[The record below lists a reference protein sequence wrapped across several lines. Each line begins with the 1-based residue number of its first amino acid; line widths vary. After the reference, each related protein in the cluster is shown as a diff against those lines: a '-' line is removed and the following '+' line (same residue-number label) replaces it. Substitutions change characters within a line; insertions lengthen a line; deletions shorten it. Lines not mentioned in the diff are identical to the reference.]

1 MIWSYKNGKSSPINI
16 VCIYRR
22 LKQCVS
28 DGEMNMLKKLIKS
41 ALFWIIL
48 IELLSTCVLYFLGFR
63 ITYAPNLETCWDAV
77 GATGQWAGALVGI
90 LIPIA
95 AIYLQANLDK
105 NKRDIGEANSEL
117 YNEVKEFKLEYSEK
131 LKALS
136 SLIDEDGNIVIDGG
150 NFNDK
155 PEEDL
160 KEKALKF
167 INISMVVN
175 TNRVAE
181 HLDISEEE
189 AYDLLVEMLRHD
201 ETISS
206 GGQVRK
212 ENMNNIIW
220 TKKS

>member
-1 MIWSYKNGKSSPINI
+1 MDMI
-16 VCIYRR
+16 
-22 LKQCVS
+22 
-28 DGEMNMLKKLIKS
+28 KKLIKS
-41 ALFWIIL
+41 VVFWIIL
-48 IELLSTCVLYFLGFR
+48 IELLATCALYFLGFR

-77 GATGQWAGALVGI
+77 GATGQWVGALVGV

-117 YNEVKEFKLEYSEK
+117 YNEFKEFKLEYSEK

-136 SLIDEDGNIVIDGG
+136 NLVDEDGNIVIDGG
-150 NFNDK
+150 NFNDDL
-155 PEEDL
+155 EEDL

-175 TNRVAE
+175 TKKVAE
-181 HLDISEEE
+181 HLEISEDE

-201 ETISS
+201 GIISC

-212 ENMNNIIW
+212 ENMNNIVW
-220 TKKS
+220 VKKSKS